1 MPTSMTSFCYEEP
14 WTVLWNNMLHLLPYI
29 ICQLCYRRFFFLLW
43 RTPIDTY
50 VAVGDLVMKMFDAC

>member
-1 MPTSMTSFCYEEP
+1 MMEP

-50 VAVGDLVMKMFDAC
+50 VAVRTIFPLPGGAFLS